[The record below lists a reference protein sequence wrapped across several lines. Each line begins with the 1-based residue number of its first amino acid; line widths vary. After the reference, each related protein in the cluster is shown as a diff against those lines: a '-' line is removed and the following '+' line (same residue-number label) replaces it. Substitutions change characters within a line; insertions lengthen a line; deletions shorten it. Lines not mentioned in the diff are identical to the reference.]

1 MAGLIEVHDAGDPRL
16 ADYRDLREVQL
27 RQSLESA
34 EGLFIAEG
42 EKVVRRA
49 AEAGFEARS
58 FLMAPRWLDGLS
70 DVLDRTDAPCYV
82 VSEALAEQVTGFH
95 VHRGALA
102 SMRRRP
108 LPALDDVLAEARTVV
123 VLEDVV
129 DHTNVGA
136 VFRSAAALG
145 VDALLLSPRC
155 ADPLYRRSVKVAM
168 GAVFSLP
175 WTRLVE
181 WYDALPALSA
191 RGFTTVAL
199 TPADD
204 AVAIEEAVRGQ
215 ERLALVVGTEG
226 HGLSSRWLTS
236 ADRRGVIPM
245 ASGIDSLN
253 VAAATAVACYVVRA
267 ERAEV
272 EERGALATSLET
284 LVTSSVR
291 PHEVS
296 RLTSFAPQP
305 PREAHF
311 VRTSTSVGGP
321 AGWVLLG
328 GVVVLLGQLLHRP
341 PVEPVA
347 EDASLAVVG
356 LVLQAAREQTV
367 AGVADRRTVE
377 PDPLDLGP
385 VRPGAGD
392 EPARVG
398 ETALVAVVELPTPAF
413 GQVHDRVADHALV
426 PLAVVVRAVEDED
439 REVHADLAR
448 GQPDAVGGVHRGD
461 HVGGQGAQLVVEA
474 VDQALAAVHD
484 LLAPPR
490 DGADGAS
497 RGQHGVVGGGGARHG
512 AIVGTAGRRA

>member
-1 MAGLIEVHDAGDPRL
+1 MARLIEVQDADDLRL
-16 ADYRDLREVQL
+16 ADYRDLRDVQL

-49 AEAGFEARS
+49 AEAELEARS

-70 DVLDRTDAPCYV
+70 DVLDRSDAPCYV

-108 LPALDDVLAEARTVV
+108 LPGLDDVLAEARTVV

-181 WYDALPALSA
+181 WYDALPALST

-226 HGLSSRWLTS
+226 HGLSPRWLTS
-236 ADRRGVIPM
+236 ADRRAVIPM

-253 VAAATAVACYVVRA
+253 VAAATAVACYVA
-267 ERAEV
+267 
-272 EERGALATSLET
+272 
-284 LVTSSVR
+284 
-291 PHEVS
+291 
-296 RLTSFAPQP
+296 
-305 PREAHF
+305 
-311 VRTSTSVGGP
+311 RTR
-321 AGWVLLG
+321 LG
-328 GVVVLLGQLLHRP
+328 G
-341 PVEPVA
+341 
-347 EDASLAVVG
+347 
-356 LVLQAAREQTV
+356 
-367 AGVADRRTVE
+367 
-377 PDPLDLGP
+377 
-385 VRPGAGD
+385 
-392 EPARVG
+392 
-398 ETALVAVVELPTPAF
+398 
-413 GQVHDRVADHALV
+413 
-426 PLAVVVRAVEDED
+426 
-439 REVHADLAR
+439 
-448 GQPDAVGGVHRGD
+448 
-461 HVGGQGAQLVVEA
+461 
-474 VDQALAAVHD
+474 
-484 LLAPPR
+484 
-490 DGADGAS
+490 
-497 RGQHGVVGGGGARHG
+497 
-512 AIVGTAGRRA
+512 